1 MRSSGTNYHGG
12 GGRAL
17 PDDPDIMPVMHAFR
31 LSLAQFR
38 SGRRRMFPA
47 LPCGTL
53 LTLLFAL
60 GACDRKD
67 DAGSAPAE
75 PGPQEVPAASP
86 ALPSAATPQGSPTS
100 HPQQV
105 DEVAAIADLASSA
118 AWKESLWDPE
128 NPDRWPLAFTVDGR
142 PSKKVLASWSTLPV
156 EEKNDGGKRVTV
168 LRQQDP
174 ATGLQLRVELVSYAT
189 WPVVEWT
196 AFLENKGSAD
206 SPELRRLLAA
216 DVFFQGSEFTLH
228 GIGGDNNS
236 SQSFAPYEWAAQPGT
251 ARIFGPG
258 KSGKST
264 NGPDGWPYFNLVGPA
279 DEGRILVLGWPGE
292 WSATFSAE
300 NGGVRWFAGQERTH
314 FKLRPGESVRFP
326 SVTILF
332 WQGGDWITAQNLWR
346 RWYREA
352 VLPHPAGGRQG
363 SIWQEQTSLHKSQ
376 IPRFQRLLEAGIQ
389 TDICWMDAGGG
400 WWVKPEPRPFATKDR
415 EDSSEAFLNTTGF
428 WEPDPEKFPEGFA
441 PFADWAKQHGMKS
454 MLWFEPERIGY
465 TNSAPGAYDHPVL
478 ATKHPEWLLP
488 GGSHGSYFNLGDP
501 AALAWL
507 QEHLATILEREKIDW
522 YREDFNGSGPYKV
535 WRTHDELQTEKAAMP
550 RIGLTENFY
559 IQGHLALWDH
569 LKASK
574 PGLLLDSCAAGGRRN
589 DLESMRRAVPL
600 LRSDYE
606 MTKDADKSEGA
617 QGQTYGLSFW
627 LPFYGGGSRSHDPY
641 GYRSLYMPSFGMI
654 AAPLPVSKK
663 AYDEFRIVAPHMIE
677 GDYYPLTSYNRAPDQ
692 WIAWQ
697 FHNAGDNAGVI
708 QAFRRAEAGSAE
720 LPVRL
725 RGLDPAARYTLR
737 NLETAENREAGG
749 AELMSGEFALELPSP
764 RSAGVWQYDALAD
777 SP

>member
-1 MRSSGTNYHGG
+1 M
-12 GGRAL
+12 
-17 PDDPDIMPVMHAFR
+17 
-31 LSLAQFR
+31 
-38 SGRRRMFPA
+38 
-47 LPCGTL
+47 
-53 LTLLFAL
+53 
-60 GACDRKD
+60 
-67 DAGSAPAE
+67 
-75 PGPQEVPAASP
+75 
-86 ALPSAATPQGSPTS
+86 
-100 HPQQV
+100 
-105 DEVAAIADLASSA
+105 
-118 AWKESLWDPE
+118 
-128 NPDRWPLAFTVDGR
+128 
-142 PSKKVLASWSTLPV
+142 
-156 EEKNDGGKRVTV
+156 
-168 LRQQDP
+168 
-174 ATGLQLRVELVSYAT
+174 RVELVSYAT

-216 DVFFQGSEFTLH
+216 DVFFQGSGFTLH
-228 GIGGDNNS
+228 GIQGDSNS
-236 SQSFAPYEWAAQPGT
+236 ARSFAPYEWPVQLGT

-264 NGPDGWPYFNLVGPA
+264 SGPDGWPYFNLAGPGN
-279 DEGRILVLGWPGE
+279 EGRILVLGWPGQ

-332 WQGGDWITAQNLWR
+332 WQGGDWIIAQNLWR
-346 RWYREA
+346 RWYRET

-363 SIWQEQTSLHKSQ
+363 PMWRVGTTLDEAQ
-376 IPRFQRLLEAGIQ
+376 IPRFEKLLEAGVRP
-389 TDICWMDAGGG
+389 DLCWMDAGDG
-400 WWVKPEPRPFATKDR
+400 WWVKPEPRPFSKPDNPNW
-415 EDSSEAFLNTTGF
+415 LNTTGL
-428 WEPDPEKFPEGFA
+428 WEPDPEKFPDGFA
-441 PFADWAKQHGMKS
+441 PFTDWARGHGMKS
-454 MLWFEPERIGY
+454 MLWFEPERIAY
-465 TNSAPGAYDHPVL
+465 TNSARGAYDHPVL

-507 QEHLATILEREKIDW
+507 QEHLTTILAREKIDW

-737 NLETAENREAGG
+737 NLETAESREAGG